1 MPVNTMATFP
11 SPHNVAFPRSSFRWP
26 ERDEIFPTQPTLLR
40 FFQISVSPLKVLR
53 NLVVAF
59 SFNSPSSRII
69 LAHAYKLEPWSP
81 TANMEKLI
89 SHHSISPATFP
100 LKSPLTFPRRTNSW
114 NLKSLNLKCHLR
126 IWRSTSKSGNKLS
139 NGNQKFWRIMNIAL
153 LREKF
158 LLVNWAVHRQGT

>member
-1 MPVNTMATFP
+1 MLL
-11 SPHNVAFPRSSFRWP
+11 SPGVPFDGQNV
-26 ERDEIFPTQPTLLR
+26 TR
-40 FFQISVSPLKVLR
+40 FFPPNQPYFFHISVSPLKVR